1 MARHLYTKDEIRQ
14 MVKDEDI
21 RFLRVMFTDLLG
33 TIKSVDLPVSQLDKL
48 MDNKIMFDGSS
59 IDGFVR
65 IEESDMYL
73 YPDMSTWLVFPWGAD
88 HGKVT
93 RVICSVHMT
102 DGTPF
107 SGDPRNNLKRVVK
120 EMQKMGFKS
129 FNIGPEPEF
138 FLFKTDDNGNPTTKV
153 NDSENYFDMEPAD
166 IGEDCRRDIVL
177 ALEKMGFDVEAAHH
191 EVAPGQHEVDFK
203 YSNALEAAD
212 NIQTFKLVVKTIAK
226 KYGLHATFMP
236 KPLSGINGSG
246 MHLNMSLFTQDGKNA
261 FYDENDK
268 DQLSETAYH
277 FLGGLMKHARSY
289 TAIVNPIVNSYK
301 RLVPGYEAPVYV
313 AWSTSN
319 RSPLVRIPNDR
330 GMGTRL
336 ELRSADPAANPY
348 LAIAAVLEAGLDG
361 LRNNLPP
368 VHNVDENIYD
378 MTVKERKSKGI
389 VNLPDTLH
397 SALKDLADDEVI
409 KGSMGE
415 HLYQSFEEAKT
426 REYDAYRAHVSD
438 WERQR
443 YMEQYVKNKM
453 IQKYNDY
460 LQYINAR

>member
-88 HGKVT
+88 HGKVA

-107 SGDPRNNLKRVVK
+107 SGDPRNNLKRVIK

-443 YMEQYVKNKM
+443 YMEQY
-453 IQKYNDY
+453 
-460 LQYINAR
+460 

>member
-88 HGKVT
+88 HGKVA

-268 DQLSETAYH
+268 NQLSETAYH

-443 YMEQYVKNKM
+443 YMEQY
-453 IQKYNDY
+453 
-460 LQYINAR
+460 

>member
-88 HGKVT
+88 HGKVA

-348 LAIAAVLEAGLDG
+348 LAITAVLEAGLDG

-443 YMEQYVKNKM
+443 YMEQY
-453 IQKYNDY
+453 
-460 LQYINAR
+460 

>member
-1 MARHLYTKDEIRQ
+1 MAKRELTKEEVRQ

-33 TIKSVDLPVSQLDKL
+33 TIKSVDLPVSQLEKL
-48 MDNKIMFDGSS
+48 LDNKIMFDGSS

-73 YPDMSTWLVFPWGAD
+73 YPDMSTWLVFPWGAE
-88 HGKVT
+88 HGKVA
-93 RVICSVHMT
+93 RVICSVHNT

-107 SGDPRNNLKRVVK
+107 SGDPRNNLKRVLK
-120 EMQKMGFKS
+120 DMQKLGFKD

-138 FLFKTDDNGNPTTKV
+138 FLFKLDENGNPTTKV
-153 NDSENYFDMEPAD
+153 NDQENYFDMEPAD
-166 IGEDCRRDIVL
+166 RGEDCRRDIVL

-203 YSNALEAAD
+203 YANALEAAD

-226 KYGLHATFMP
+226 NYGLHATFMP

-246 MHLNMSLFTQDGKNA
+246 MHLNMSLFSQDGKNA

-268 DQLSETAYH
+268 DQLSQTAYH
-277 FLGGLMKHARSY
+277 FLGGLMKHARSF
-289 TAIVNPIVNSYK
+289 TAICDPIVNSYK
-301 RLVPGYEAPVYV
+301 RLVPPYEAPVYV

-336 ELRSADPAANPY
+336 ELRSADPSANPY
-348 LAIAAVLEAGLDG
+348 LAIASVLEAGLDG
-361 LRNNLPP
+361 LRNDLPP
-368 VHNVDENIYD
+368 VHNIDENIYQ
-378 MTVKERKSKGI
+378 MSLAERQEKGI

-397 SALKDLADDEVI
+397 NALKDLATDDVI

-415 HLYQSFEEAKT
+415 HLYKSFMEAKT
-426 REYDAYRAHVSD
+426 REYDSYRQHVSD
-438 WERQR
+438 WERHQ
-443 YMEQYVKNKM
+443 YMEQY
-453 IQKYNDY
+453 
-460 LQYINAR
+460 